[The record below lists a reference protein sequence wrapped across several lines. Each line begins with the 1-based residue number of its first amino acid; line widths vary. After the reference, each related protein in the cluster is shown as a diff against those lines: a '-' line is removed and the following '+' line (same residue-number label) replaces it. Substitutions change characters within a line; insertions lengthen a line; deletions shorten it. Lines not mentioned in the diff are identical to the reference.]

1 MERLD
6 GSVRRALRS
15 SGVPD
20 AGVLAQVT
28 RAWPEAVG
36 PAIARSAW
44 PQRLARDGTLHVTT
58 VSSTW
63 AFELGRMEAEIRA
76 KLAAS
81 LGDATPH
88 ALRFAPGPVPSPPA
102 AEEERPPAP
111 VPDHGGG
118 RESRFADGRNRGSGA
133 PRGGAP
139 SRRRKP
145 CERPRRPFCLIY
157 LGRPAKPLFCRHFLI
172 QEGHD
177 RYRLHR

>member
-28 RAWPEAVG
+28 RAWPDTVG
-36 PAIARSAW
+36 AAIARAAW

-81 LGDATPH
+81 LGDATPP
-88 ALRFAPGPVPSPPA
+88 ALRFATGPVPAPPA
-102 AEEERPPAP
+102 AEE
-111 VPDHGGG
+111 D
-118 RESRFADGRNRGSGA
+118 
-133 PRGGAP
+133 
-139 SRRRKP
+139 
-145 CERPRRPFCLIY
+145 
-157 LGRPAKPLFCRHFLI
+157 RPAMPSPTAEEAAKAASLTAGIDDPALREAVRRAAVASLAR
-172 QEGHD
+172 GRGD
-177 RYRLHR
+177 RPV

>member
-28 RAWPEAVG
+28 RAWPDAVG

-44 PQRLARDGTLHVTT
+44 PQRLGRDGTLHVTT

-63 AFELGRMEAEIRA
+63 AFELGRMEAVIRA

-102 AEEERPPAP
+102 AEEAHAEVP
-111 VPDHGGG
+111 VPTVEETAAAAALAARIEDPGLREAVG
-118 RESRFADGRNRGSGA
+118 RAAAASLARVRG
-133 PRGGAP
+133 
-139 SRRRKP
+139 
-145 CERPRRPFCLIY
+145 
-157 LGRPAKPLFCRHFLI
+157 
-172 QEGHD
+172 D
-177 RYRLHR
+177 RSV

>member
-28 RAWPEAVG
+28 RAWAGAVG
-36 PAIARSAW
+36 PAIARAAW

-63 AFELGRMEAEIRA
+63 AFELGRMEADVRA

-81 LGDATPH
+81 LGDATPP

-102 AEEERPPAP
+102 AEEAHVEKP
-111 VPDHGGG
+111 VPTVEEAAEAAALTARIEDPGLREAVRRAAAASLARG
-118 RESRFADGRNRGSGA
+118 RG
-133 PRGGAP
+133 
-139 SRRRKP
+139 
-145 CERPRRPFCLIY
+145 
-157 LGRPAKPLFCRHFLI
+157 
-172 QEGHD
+172 D
-177 RYRLHR
+177 RQV